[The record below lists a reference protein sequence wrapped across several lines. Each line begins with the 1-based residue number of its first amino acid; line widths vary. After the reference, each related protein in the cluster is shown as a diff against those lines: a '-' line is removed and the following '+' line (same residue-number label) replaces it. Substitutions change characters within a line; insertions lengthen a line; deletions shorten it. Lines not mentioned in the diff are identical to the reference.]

1 MTNPFAQL
9 DKSFS
14 WMVALLAGCA
24 GIVIWDQ
31 WHKWSLGEDYTFGY
45 LVPFFCLYVLYDR
58 WPQIKAVL
66 LGENPPPEPMPVPAR
81 KIWDAL
87 VTVGLYASLLLFAL
101 GALMLIVGGPSVL
114 ATWFNSFG
122 FVGLFLG
129 LGWLACAKDQ
139 TGRVLGFKE
148 RWTFVGLITFPALV
162 WLISG
167 PFIWLVDSSVRIIL
181 LSEVTTLVVQGV
193 NMLGMEVTQSGNI
206 INLPTTLPDG
216 RADSVG
222 VADAC
227 SGIRSLTACVFMGAF
242 LSAIFVKGW
251 VRKLSLLVI
260 ATLLALVLNVLRTG
274 FLTIWAFKHS
284 SAALDMDFW
293 GNAVDSPEFTL
304 GSVHDVAGYA
314 AMGITFVF
322 LIALLPLVNLRLIRS
337 DKEMLERRKRSAP
350 DAVSSDQ

>member
-14 WMVALLAGCA
+14 WMIALLAGCA

-66 LGENPPPEPMPVPAR
+66 LGENPLPEPVPEPAK
-81 KIWDAL
+81 KIWDVL
-87 VTVGLYASLLLFAL
+87 VTIGLYASLLLFAL
-101 GALMLIVGGPSVL
+101 GALMLVVGGPSVL

-129 LGWLACAKDQ
+129 LGWLACERDR
-139 TGRVLGFKE
+139 TGRALGLGE
-148 RWTFVGLITFPALV
+148 RWAFIGLITFPALV

-181 LSEVTTLVVQGV
+181 LREVTSMVVHGLD
-193 NMLGMEVTQSGNI
+193 MLGMEVTQSGNI
-206 INLPTTLPDG
+206 ILLPNTLPDG
-216 RADSVG
+216 RPDSVG

-251 VRKLSLLVI
+251 LRKLILLGI
-260 ATLLALVLNVLRTG
+260 ATALALVLNVLRTG
-274 FLTIWAFKHS
+274 FLTIWAFKHG

-293 GNAVDSPEFTL
+293 GRVADSPEFTL

-314 AMGITFVF
+314 AMGITFVL
-322 LIALLPLVNLRLIRS
+322 LIALLPLVNLRLVRS
-337 DKEMLERRKRSAP
+337 DKEMRARRKLPAADSA
-350 DAVSSDQ
+350 SSDQ